1 MNPASTAAVTPA
13 PPGARPARPARS
25 TRIARPASATTA
37 VATAF
42 ADREA
47 NHETH
52 SSFVPNAPRP
62 GVRGRGAGAGGL
74 DAGSHGD
81 QVRPGTHQSRS
92 GGGQG
97 PARAGAPLA
106 EPAFG
111 PGQWRAKRAGA
122 DERGRRTES
131 GARRRAGP
139 PRRVLRLPVPV
150 LRALLRDDAP
160 GSQEG
165 LHRHG
170 QATLRVSRLPA
181 RPAAS

>member
-1 MNPASTAAVTPA
+1 SADPTTSASFIAATASRTAAKATSTAAVTTATPA
-13 PPGARPARPARS
+13 AQPARPARS
-25 TRIARPASATTA
+25 PGIARRASAITA
-37 VATAF
+37 SAS
-42 ADREA
+42 REA

-97 PARAGAPLA
+97 PARAGAPLV
-106 EPAFG
+106 EPAWG
-111 PGQWRAKRAGA
+111 PGQRRAKRPGA
-122 DERGRRTES
+122 DECRRRTES
-131 GARRRAGP
+131 GARRRARY
-139 PRRVLRLPVPV
+139 PRGVLRLPVPV

-160 GSQEG
+160 GPQEG
-165 LHRHG
+165 LHR
-170 QATLRVSRLPA
+170 
-181 RPAAS
+181 

>member
-1 MNPASTAAVTPA
+1 MNRASTAGVTPA

-25 TRIARPASATTA
+25 TRVARPASATTA

-92 GGGQG
+92 GGSQG
-97 PARAGAPLA
+97 PAPAGAPLGA
-106 EPAFG
+106 PAWGRGHRPAQG
-111 PGQWRAKRAGA
+111 PGAAG
-122 DERGRRTES
+122 
-131 GARRRAGP
+131 
-139 PRRVLRLPVPV
+139 
-150 LRALLRDDAP
+150 
-160 GSQEG
+160 
-165 LHRHG
+165 
-170 QATLRVSRLPA
+170 
-181 RPAAS
+181 